1 MKITVNQ
8 LRKIIKEEVK
18 NLTESRP
25 GIKPEMEEKFKVLK
39 DEILASLVNNGEI
52 GDPHFIND
60 REIMMYLYD
69 PDAPDQ
75 KSQHRVSIT
84 LELYPPVEDIWTQF
98 NTKFFLSFM
107 CKTRRDDDRIGTWN
121 PVILF
126 PSEKTPNIPGLF

>member
-25 GIKPEMEEKFKVLK
+25 GIQPEMEDKFKVLK
-39 DEILASLVNNGEI
+39 NEILEFLGGNGEI

-84 LELYPPVEDIWTQF
+84 LELYPPVQDI
-98 NTKFFLSFM
+98 
-107 CKTRRDDDRIGTWN
+107 
-121 PVILF
+121 
-126 PSEKTPNIPGLF
+126 